1 MRRVLPVKSLAWW
14 AVTVCAVAAVA
25 IFLAFEVLDLDGSD
39 FARRLF
45 QPLIPSQP
53 TLAEA
58 EEGMRHAAFDVSGGG
73 ASACSASFPSPPW
86 CTALSRPPCLASPLS
101 AVLAPSFGRTFAG
114 PRSLPMRRAMR
125 RRAPDARPSDSP

>member
-1 MRRVLPVKSLAWW
+1 MRRVLPAKSLAWW

-73 ASACSASFPSPPW
+73 GLPPAQRPSPVLPG
-86 CTALSRPPCLASPLS
+86 ARRSVDHRASPLRSAPSSRPPSG
-101 AVLAPSFGRTFAG
+101 APSPGRV
-114 PRSLPMRRAMR
+114 RSP
-125 RRAPDARPSDSP
+125 